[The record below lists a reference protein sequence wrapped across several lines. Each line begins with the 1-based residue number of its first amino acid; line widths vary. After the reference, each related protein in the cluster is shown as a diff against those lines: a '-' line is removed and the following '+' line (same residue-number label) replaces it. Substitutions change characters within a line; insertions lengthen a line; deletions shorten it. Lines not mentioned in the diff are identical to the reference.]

1 MSMFDSWDTIE
12 TSTSRIGC
20 MMNKVTMR
28 QYSKS
33 FKNGER
39 LYRRLMVSQNL
50 IRESGAE
57 AFTLKNKGGLYAMVP
72 DENGPLRAIGSR
84 MLGISSAVLDEM
96 VEKIGED
103 ECQASVIDGA
113 IVFQIND
120 NFIIG

>member
-1 MSMFDSWDTIE
+1 MSMFDSWETIN
-12 TSTSRIGC
+12 TNTFKSRG
-20 MMNKVTMR
+20 MQNKVTMR
-28 QYSKS
+28 QYAKR
-33 FKNGER
+33 FKNCER
-39 LYRRLMVSQNL
+39 MYRRLIVSQNL
-50 IRESGAE
+50 ISESGAE

-113 IVFQIND
+113 IVFPIKD